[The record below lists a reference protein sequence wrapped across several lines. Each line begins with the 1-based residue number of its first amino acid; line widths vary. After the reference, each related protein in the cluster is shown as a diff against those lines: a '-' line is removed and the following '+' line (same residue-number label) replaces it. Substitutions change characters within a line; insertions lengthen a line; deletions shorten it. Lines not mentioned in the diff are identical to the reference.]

1 MIDEGSR
8 EAVAESEAFKAP
20 HVEAW
25 SPPQDEGVHVGVV
38 WDFSLGAPAL
48 AIARAGGW
56 EEVGGAVPLAAG
68 AGAPVCVRRVRGPG
82 TCANVP
88 HAVSRRLWPGGR
100 APSEGLAGGDNDPPR
115 QVDEA
120 ARLALRHLRPHH
132 AKHLSLPP
140 KGARDAVA
148 HPHLGNVPL
157 RPPRQHD
164 GPSGEG
170 WEPVEVMVDVAFSP
184 ARESGGA
191 RGAGGRQ
198 KLAAFD
204 APTVPVAR
212 LCGHP
217 RCGGLCRPRRAGL
230 VRSPR
235 GVGRMHGEAPSF
247 FDLALAAFPWRS
259 SPVRRRRALR
269 SSLGGRA
276 SGWSRSRALVLEVF
290 VQECPGSVT
299 ECCVGNAHMKSDRR
313 SRLKTLYSSSLR
325 GPPLSSPARGVC
337 VAPAINPP
345 SALL

>member
-68 AGAPVCVRRVRGPG
+68 AG
-82 TCANVP
+82 
-88 HAVSRRLWPGGR
+88 

-204 APTVPVAR
+204 APARRGGARVNAEPVVR
-212 LCGHP
+212 GQ
-217 RCGGLCRPRRAGL
+217 CRAAAK
-230 VRSPR
+230 
-235 GVGRMHGEAPSF
+235 GE
-247 FDLALAAFPWRS
+247 
-259 SPVRRRRALR
+259 
-269 SSLGGRA
+269 
-276 SGWSRSRALVLEVF
+276 
-290 VQECPGSVT
+290 
-299 ECCVGNAHMKSDRR
+299 
-313 SRLKTLYSSSLR
+313 
-325 GPPLSSPARGVC
+325 
-337 VAPAINPP
+337 
-345 SALL
+345 